1 MKGGLVFHVTIIFQ
15 EVYEDLRSHPDLRM
29 WLVKYAPCFVRTI
42 LLSGLDRGG
51 VILYTIFKENG
62 EKYLIF
68 GLFPEQQ
75 EPSITNPRL
84 AWFKIQHAELHEIDS
99 IRLILGGLIT
109 DKQTIDFLDRLYG
122 QYESLPLL

>member
-1 MKGGLVFHVTIIFQ
+1 MKGGLVFHATIIFQ

-29 WLVKYAPCFVRTI
+29 WLVEYTPCFVRTV

-51 VILYTIFKENG
+51 VILYTTFEENG

-68 GLFPEQQ
+68 GLFPEQS
-75 EPSITNPRL
+75 EPPTTSPRL
-84 AWFKIQHAELHEIDS
+84 AWFKIQHVELHEIDS

-122 QYESLPLL
+122 QYEDLPLL